1 MLSSN
6 KWFDSRLDLLK
17 CSLLSEVRLEK
28 RDHGKL
34 NTLWLYELSGTFGFP
49 PPSLAA

>member
-6 KWFDSRLDLLK
+6 KWLDSQLDLLK

-28 RDHGKL
+28 
-34 NTLWLYELSGTFGFP
+34 EIAVS
-49 PPSLAA
+49 